1 MKKFDLTLYLVAG
14 KGDLTEE
21 AFLQRV
27 EDACQG
33 GVTLV
38 QLREKGM
45 DGGPLLALAGKVKK
59 ITDRYQVP
67 LLIDDRVDVAF
78 ACRAAGVHLG
88 QSDLP
93 PEEARK
99 ILGGD
104 AIIGVTVKTLEQGK
118 AAVAAGADYFG
129 VGAVFPTSTKKEAVH
144 TPLEKIE
151 EICRTF
157 PVPCVAIGGISLEN
171 VNVLSR
177 VPIHG
182 IAVVSAIMGAERP
195 KEAARALRE
204 KVEALPGWKETHLS

>member
-157 PVPCVAIGGISLEN
+157 PVPCVAIGGTFPGSHLRN
-171 VNVLSR
+171 RRGVR
-177 VPIHG
+177 HYG
-182 IAVVSAIMGAERP
+182 RRTAKGGRP
-195 KEAARALRE
+195 RPAGEGGGPAGMEGNASVIK
-204 KVEALPGWKETHLS
+204 